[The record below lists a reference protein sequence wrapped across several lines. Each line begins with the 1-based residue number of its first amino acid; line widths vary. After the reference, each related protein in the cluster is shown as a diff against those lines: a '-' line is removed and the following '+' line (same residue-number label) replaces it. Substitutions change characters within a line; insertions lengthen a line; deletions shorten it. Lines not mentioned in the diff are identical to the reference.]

1 MICGYKFDIRHIIKQ
16 LFFNILKPYLVNKNK
31 QLMICF
37 LTLPTFTCNP
47 NTSPIEEV
55 SSYSEAQYNIDI
67 YHIYYR
73 TDYTINFSYI
83 K

>member
-1 MICGYKFDIRHIIKQ
+1 MF
-16 LFFNILKPYLVNKNK
+16 YL
-31 QLMICF
+31 
-37 LTLPTFTCNP
+37 LTLPTFIYNP
-47 NTSPIEEV
+47 NYSPIEEV
-55 SSYSEAQYNIDI
+55 FSYSEAKYHIDI